1 VNLLKASNQENLIHS
16 QQFRKSMYTK
26 RIQYWLVLGCV
37 LLFMQ
42 VIIGGIT
49 RITGSGLSI
58 TKWEIVTGTLPPMNA
73 ASWNVEFDKY
83 KATPQYEKLNDG
95 MPLSD
100 FKFIY
105 FWEYFHRLWA
115 RMMGFAF
122 LIPALFFTVRKQM
135 DKKLWI
141 KMAPVIGFALLAA
154 IFGWIMVASGL
165 IDRPWVNAYKL
176 SIHLSIA
183 VATFAF
189 LVRATLYSYV
199 SESRI
204 GLRSKIPTIFIILG
218 IILGLQVFF
227 GGVMSGMRA
236 GLVYPT
242 WPDMGGQ
249 FIPDILTES
258 KMWTRNNLEDYG
270 RTAFAP
276 ALIQFLHRITAYLLA
291 VVVFIAWRAYKK
303 IGIVRNQKRYTLFSL
318 ILGIQILVGILTV
331 VSCKGSIP
339 LGLGVLHQAVA
350 LVLVGSYVMVWHSIK
365 YYSKDKLH
373 EL

>member
-1 VNLLKASNQENLIHS
+1 
-16 QQFRKSMYTK
+16 M
-26 RIQYWLVLGCV
+26 LGCF

-58 TKWEIVTGTLPPMNA
+58 TKWEIVTGTLPPLNE

-83 KATPQYEKLNDG
+83 KATPQYELLNDG

-122 LIPALFFTVRKQM
+122 LIPAVFFTLRKWM
-135 DKKLWI
+135 DRRLWR
-141 KMAPVIGFALLAA
+141 KMAPVIGFAMLAA
-154 IFGWIMVASGL
+154 VFGWIMVASGL
-165 IDRPWVNAYKL
+165 IERPWVNAYKL

-183 VATFAF
+183 VITFAF
-189 LVRATLYSYV
+189 LVRATLYSQL
-199 SESRI
+199 SEVR
-204 GLRSKIPTIFIILG
+204 GKARSEIPKIFIA
-218 IILGLQVFF
+218 LGLLLGVQIVF
-227 GGVMSGMRA
+227 GGIMSGMRA

-249 FIPDILTES
+249 LIPDVLTDGE
-258 KMWTRNNLEDYG
+258 MWSITHLEYYE

-276 ALIQFLHRITAYLLA
+276 ALIQFLHRGTAYLLA
-291 VVVFIAWRAYKK
+291 IIVYLGWRSYRKLD
-303 IGIVRNQKRYTLFSL
+303 IISTHRRFGIFSL
-318 ILGIQILVGILTV
+318 VLAFQIIVGIMTV

-339 LGLGVLHQAVA
+339 LGLGVLHQAIA
-350 LVLVGSYVMVWHSIK
+350 LILVGSYVSVWHSLR
-365 YYSKDKLH
+365 YYRGSDI
-373 EL
+373 EVNT

>member
-1 VNLLKASNQENLIHS
+1 
-16 QQFRKSMYTK
+16 MYTK

-249 FIPDILTES
+249 FIPDILTER

-291 VVVFIAWRAYKK
+291 VVVFIAWRAYKT
-303 IGIVRNQKRYTLFSL
+303 IGIEINQKRFTLFSL

-350 LVLVGSYVMVWHSIK
+350 LLLVGSYVMVWHSIK
-365 YYSKDKLH
+365 YYSKVKLH

>member
-1 VNLLKASNQENLIHS
+1 MNLLKASNQENLIHS